1 MVGLIDGN
9 NFFVSC
15 ERVFNRRLVG
25 RPVAVLSNNDG
36 CCVSRSN
43 EFKALGIAMGTPYY
57 QLKNREKAGELD
69 FCSSNYELYGDMS
82 RRIISILR
90 EEALDVEQYSIDEAF
105 ITPPSLEALG
115 NGELVTGNGDEDFA
129 STHSPFPVSHS
140 PFPVSHSPFPVSHSP
155 FPVSHSPFPVP
166 RSPYLAY
173 GRRLRSK
180 ILRWVGIPCGVGFAP
195 TKTLA
200 KIANHI
206 GKKQPGGV
214 FLLPDDPTEILAS
227 LPAGEVWGVGYRLS
241 AKLRAERIFSAK
253 DLRDASDDVIRSVGG
268 VVLLRTATELRGKP
282 CNEERDYDADPDSVS
297 CSRSFGEPVTTL
309 DGISESL
316 ASFTAQAA
324 TKLRRHSMLA
334 AGCNIY
340 AQIFRSGG
348 GGDCIERTVMF
359 PELTDATNAML
370 DAIRPEVPALFLPGT
385 RYRKTGVVFFGL
397 EKANAPRQLDL
408 FSTDLRSPF
417 PVPRSPSPLYKAID
431 AINARY
437 GKGKV
442 FSASEG
448 IGERSWK
455 MKRSKLSKRASTR
468 WDELL
473 VVR

>member
-1 MVGLIDGN
+1 MIGLVDGN

-36 CCVSRSN
+36 CCVARSN

-57 QLKNREKAGELD
+57 QLKHRERSGELC

-90 EEALDVEQYSIDEAF
+90 EDALDVEQYSIDEAF
-105 ITPPSLEALG
+105 IYPPIG
-115 NGELVTGNGDEDFA
+115 DGMNLVE
-129 STHSPFPVSHS
+129 
-140 PFPVSHSPFPVSHSP
+140 
-155 FPVSHSPFPVP
+155 
-166 RSPYLAY
+166 Y
-173 GRRLRSK
+173 GRRLRAK

-206 GKKQPGGV
+206 AKKQPDGV
-214 FLLPDDPTEILAS
+214 FVLPGDPTDVLAS
-227 LPAGEVWGVGYRLS
+227 LPADEVWGVGRRF
-241 AKLRAERIFSAK
+241 AVKLRAEQIFTAK
-253 DLRDASDDVIRSVGG
+253 DLRDAGDDVIRSVGG
-268 VVLLRTATELRGKP
+268 VTLLRTATELRGRP
-282 CNEERDYDADPDSVS
+282 CNDDKDYDADPDSVS

-309 DGISESL
+309 EGLEESI

-324 TKLRRHSMLA
+324 TKLRKHKMLA
-334 AGCNIY
+334 AGCNVY

-348 GGDCIERTVMF
+348 GGDCIVRTVMF
-359 PELTDATNAML
+359 PTPTDATNEMMNV
-370 DAIRPEVPALFLPGT
+370 IRPEIPALFLPGT

-397 EKANAPRQLDL
+397 EKVGTARQMDL
-408 FSTDLRSPF
+408 FSP
-417 PVPRSPSPLYKAID
+417 PVESKASTLYKTID
-431 AINARY
+431 ALNARY

-448 IGERSWK
+448 IGERPWQ

-468 WDELL
+468 WDELM

>member
-1 MVGLIDGN
+1 MVGLVDGN

-57 QLKNREKAGELD
+57 QLKNREKSGELD

-105 ITPPSLEALG
+105 IYPP
-115 NGELVTGNGDEDFA
+115 TGNGIDLVE
-129 STHSPFPVSHS
+129 
-140 PFPVSHSPFPVSHSP
+140 
-155 FPVSHSPFPVP
+155 
-166 RSPYLAY
+166 Y
-173 GRRLRSK
+173 GKRLRAK
-180 ILRWVGIPCGVGFAP
+180 ILRWVGIPCGGVGFAP

-227 LPAGEVWGVGYRLS
+227 LPAGEVWGVGRRL
-241 AKLRAERIFSAK
+241 ALKLRAERIFSAK

-324 TKLRRHSMLA
+324 TKLRKHSMLA

-359 PELTDATNAML
+359 PEPTDATNAML

-408 FSTDLRSPF
+408 FSPDLRSPF
-417 PVPRSPSPLYKAID
+417 PVPRSQSPLYKAID

-468 WDELL
+468 WDELM